1 MEYSLPNVINPET
14 NQCEAPQPSPADQGA
29 AARPGEVFFPL
40 EPHEQIGSAVVTNPK
55 DIVIRQGDERM
66 IPPKI
71 DTPLS
76 DIVTSIKFKN
86 GTHYN
91 SSGLSVYAERIQPP
105 LFKVKVSPQTPVGV
119 YTVPFVASLL
129 IQTADSKSP
138 KSNDTVTG
146 FVDPEFQVSKK
157 YPTIGDITGD
167 ADLTIRVLPPLTVN
181 EQFTGLSGFI
191 RTGDNVSRCGDSRI
205 GFDNSYHFKNRKVHN
220 K

>member
-1 MEYSLPNVINPET
+1 
-14 NQCEAPQPSPADQGA
+14 
-29 AARPGEVFFPL
+29 
-40 EPHEQIGSAVVTNPK
+40 
-55 DIVIRQGDERM
+55 M

-76 DIVTSIKFKN
+76 DIVTSIKFNN

-138 KSNDTVTG
+138 KSNNIVTG

-167 ADLTIRVLPPLTVN
+167 VDLTIRVLPPLTVN
-181 EQFTGLSGFI
+181 EQFTGFRGSYGQVITFLRAGIVGS
-191 RTGDNVSRCGDSRI
+191 VSTILIILKTERYTTNRI
-205 GFDNSYHFKNRKVHN
+205 VYDDMKIC
-220 K
+220 